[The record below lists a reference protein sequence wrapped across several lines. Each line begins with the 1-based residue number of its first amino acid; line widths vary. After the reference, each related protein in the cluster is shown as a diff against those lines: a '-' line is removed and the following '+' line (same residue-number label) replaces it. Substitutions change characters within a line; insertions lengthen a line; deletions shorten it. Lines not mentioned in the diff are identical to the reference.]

1 MVYIA
6 LDIDNLSAILTSA
19 PAALRAH
26 YYVFNAAALN
36 LSQVVLARVIVG
48 KTIVITAPLQI
59 TFIISTVDLS
69 PMVLWDFA
77 KATAITT
84 MNVQPI

>member
-26 YYVFNAAALN
+26 YYAFSAAALR
-36 LSQVVLARVIVG
+36 LSQVVLVRVIVG

-69 PMVLWDFA
+69 HMVLWDFA
-77 KATAITT
+77 KATAIT
-84 MNVQPI
+84 MMSVQPI